1 MLSQVVSVLFLRHWE
16 DGRVLLFHSLQTR
29 SGGSALAE
37 CRTGYVPRS
46 QSPRLASSEREL
58 LITPVSG
65 TLVWPFACLL

>member
-16 DGRVLLFHSLQTR
+16 DGRVLLFQSLQTR
-29 SGGSALAE
+29 SGRSALAE
-37 CRTGYVPRS
+37 CR